1 MEGFSRAASDRIQG
15 ESELASKLGGPKQSQ
30 AVGNN
35 PIDVN
40 LVDVA
45 AEAAH
50 RESSAVEGR
59 RSGRIRKKRCLS
71 PEVEAVVRRKTR
83 RKTTLPKSKSE
94 KKAGAQFCCDICKS
108 PHITNPNR
116 RGNRLKQSGYNPS
129 PRRKNDPKTGQVLT
143 LCNACGLAF
152 GRSRR
157 PRTSCIDVDAD
168 ERRKHQDALQAFTVF
183 ITELLGDEDAEKL
196 CCPLFVKKPCRC
208 LQNYIKRTGDELSES
223 RNRAVNLL
231 QLLKEAKHLSSL
243 KCYDEI
249 EIQELEKP
257 RKAVGLGNGQRKSKA
272 FEEFVLKNRSVLRNE
287 LKLCERATQRILGY
301 SNNFLHKKLKTDP
314 EKGER
319 VERTKGKGALG
330 LLKPIVELV
339 KERCCVD
346 NCVSMARTHGH
357 LLHLW
362 RERASKGQAEA
373 RRALAEMLTPSGG
386 SRSNCYRF
394 ISWVTGCSHS
404 TIGRVNEQMKRT
416 GGEREPPPHGLKKW
430 WKEKTKTQGKAASQQ
445 QSASVNLAEF
455 TNAASA
461 AVSAGSFF
469 PETIAVSVGNGP
481 LPVGLSSL
489 PATLQLQVQQQQ
501 IEVLKKQVQVLQQ
514 QRQRSYKQLQREATT
529 VQPALQHLQ
538 VLGTSQVIGPQSPPV
553 HQPSSVIT
561 QQQPVGQQAKATQQH
576 HIFKEGPVIAQ
587 ILQNPSH
594 SQVVSAVQSIG
605 ILQDVLQR
613 NDIQVVVQSVDLPSG
628 ITLQNAGNLRPQ
640 SQAALLYNIP
650 SNSASGSGNGQCS
663 TIPDL
668 GQVTFQQAPSQ
679 SIIGPISQGPLH
691 GLEAPLSNRQSTG
704 MSTQA
709 SQLILQAVQS
719 QIQQEQQMKQPQ
731 QIVSLQ
737 QVDSG
742 TVEGLVVVCSQTQAQ
757 QEAPAHLHHPS
768 VQAGSLKL
776 TGQCHNR
783 EEQFLKQ
790 PAPLDL
796 QQALQLITVTEG
808 DCQTPTSRASAQT
821 PCITTGTLR
830 RVQSTSLPGMTSPQA
845 TGSEN
850 RPMEQQ
856 IAPSLGFFDALQSNA

>member
-257 RKAVGLGNGQRKSKA
+257 RKRAVGLGNGQRKSKA

-613 NDIQVVVQSVDLPSG
+613 NDIQ
-628 ITLQNAGNLRPQ
+628 
-640 SQAALLYNIP
+640 
-650 SNSASGSGNGQCS
+650 
-663 TIPDL
+663 
-668 GQVTFQQAPSQ
+668 
-679 SIIGPISQGPLH
+679 H